1 MKYFNLTG
9 VPVTGVELVTSLP
22 NELGDRL
29 TECLSRGVEKDS
41 VPLSSLM
48 DSTGI
53 GGFII
58 EPNTTPESTK
68 FILRRVSQLRGTS
81 TAFKLSDGKL
91 VAIN

>member
-1 MKYFNLTG
+1 MKYFTLTG
-9 VPVTGVELVTSLP
+9 QSVAGVELVCNLP

-53 GGFII
+53 SGFII
-58 EPNTTPESTK
+58 DPTNTPESTQ
-68 FILRRVSQLRGTS
+68 FILRKVSLLRGAS
-81 TAFKLSDGKL
+81 TAFKIEAGKL
-91 VAIN
+91 EAVN